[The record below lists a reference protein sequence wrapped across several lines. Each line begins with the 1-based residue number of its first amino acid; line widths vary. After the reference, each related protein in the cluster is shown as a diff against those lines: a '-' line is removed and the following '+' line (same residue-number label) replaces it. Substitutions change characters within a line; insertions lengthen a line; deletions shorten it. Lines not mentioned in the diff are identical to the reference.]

1 MTEVGSVYGEALYS
15 LCQEEGLSE
24 SVLAQ
29 IAVLEKSFS
38 EAPEF
43 IHLLSSPALTKVERC
58 SIVDNS
64 FRGRLQPYLLNF
76 LKILT
81 EKGYMR
87 NFSDCCNAYRDCYY
101 KDHNILPVTATTA
114 HPLTKE
120 QAKRLTEKLSTITG
134 KSIQLHNRLDSTV
147 VGGVRLD
154 YDGKRLDDTI
164 ANRMESIRNL
174 LKNTVL

>member
-1 MTEVGSVYGEALYS
+1 MTDVGSVYGEALYG
-15 LCQEEGLSE
+15 LCRDEGLAAE
-24 SVLAQ
+24 VLKEL
-29 IAVLEKSFS
+29 AVLEESF
-38 EAPEF
+38 AQTPEF
-43 IHLLSSPALTKVERC
+43 IRLLTTPALGKAERC
-58 SIVDNS
+58 EIVDQS

-87 NFSDCCNAYRDCYY
+87 HFSDCCGAYRDCYN

-114 HPLTKE
+114 QALTQD
-120 QAKRLTEKLSTITG
+120 QAKRLAEKLSTITG
-134 KSIQLHNRLDSTV
+134 KTVQLHNRIDGAV
-147 VGGVRLD
+147 IGGVRLD

-164 ANRMESIRNL
+164 AGRMDSIRSM